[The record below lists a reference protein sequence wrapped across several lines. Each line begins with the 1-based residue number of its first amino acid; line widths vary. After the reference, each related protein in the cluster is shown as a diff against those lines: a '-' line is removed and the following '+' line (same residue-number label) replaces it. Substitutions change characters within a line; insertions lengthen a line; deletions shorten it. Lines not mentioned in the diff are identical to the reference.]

1 VIAIMNTVILL
12 QKLTE
17 IEQALDREEKAT
29 LRKMLRDAQQC
40 ALQLQR
46 ESPEQRRRDSRC
58 VCPN

>member
-1 VIAIMNTVILL
+1 MNTVILL

-17 IEQALDREEKAT
+17 IELALDRGESAT
-29 LRKMLRDAQQC
+29 LRKMLHDAQQC

-58 VCPN
+58 VFAN